1 MSCRLY
7 FQVNLPAELQSRVLT
22 PSGRGRKSN
31 LPQTGSQIPSSSLTS
46 NASGY
51 PSSPFSGLGLLSS
64 SGTTSSTSSTTSADY
79 YNSMA
84 TFMAAASAGPSGS
97 FMGLPNPFSP
107 PLGALA
113 NSMYAASLAASMGLL
128 PPIPGGSFGLDE
140 LTGPAGTGSMNTGAS
155 SSKEEKKDTS
165 TKKKGSEREE
175 SKKADDAQRKKSSS
189 KASSSSMATPD
200 MDMNSLFGPSSF
212 TPFMYNQLLL
222 SQLYAQSLAAFNQM
236 PGTPGFQSP
245 TPFMSSFMPPPLPFD
260 ATLPSSSTS
269 SVASGKHNSKQS
281 QDDKKRPES
290 THRSSGKSSRDGGS
304 NAATGGGNKTPSTSR
319 KSFDDKIPKI
329 YPDGSTPSMEK
340 SKAHSGSNKH
350 SPQSSRLDPKKQH
363 PIMEDL
369 FSSSLM
375 PPPMLDMFGPNS
387 SLLASTLG
395 LPGPGHTDDE
405 PEDLSVSSK
414 KKSSG
419 KSDPSTSSMSMDKDP
434 FSLSFKPPSL
444 SGSRFPDD
452 KALGALPFFMDP
464 LVTPGAM
471 SFLNPGM
478 AFPDMNFS
486 MKSPFEQMGLS
497 SKRDDQKSSKKE
509 TASSGGGSGKSS
521 MSSST
526 SKKKESPPTSSSTSF
541 PDPDPHSLMPQFMAQ
556 DFARYNFMDEQLR
569 MMTPMDIPPFYLPS
583 FTGFPGLYPDLGPP
597 YGTKKSSPESKDKSS
612 SSSRKH
618 GEGSSSS
625 QGIKED
631 RKEKVTKKG
640 QDHQEPKLDF
650 ETQLGVSRRLFS
662 PDPSPSGSGAGGSK
676 ASSAFNIDQ
685 LSIPAMPSDAPLFFP
700 PPFSFSLNSEAR
712 DKIENSQAP
721 GVGSEDKGST
731 PVGSNKSLT
740 PKSRSKLGLIDSIS
754 SKLLARKQLSTENP
768 DEEKEASHSKL
779 FDYDVPSLF
788 SKSTPRSF
796 EPHRQTTAGFAP
808 QSPQEKQ
815 VEREEPPVGEEKTG
829 KEGNPEATDSEEL
842 EQSRSE
848 ADHRE

>member
-1 MSCRLY
+1 
-7 FQVNLPAELQSRVLT
+7 
-22 PSGRGRKSN
+22 
-31 LPQTGSQIPSSSLTS
+31 
-46 NASGY
+46 
-51 PSSPFSGLGLLSS
+51 
-64 SGTTSSTSSTTSADY
+64 
-79 YNSMA
+79 
-84 TFMAAASAGPSGS
+84 MAAASAGPSGS
-97 FMGLPNPFSP
+97 FMGIPNPFSP

-140 LTGPAGTGSMNTGAS
+140 LTGPTGSSSMSAGVS
-155 SSKEEKKDTS
+155 SSKEEKKDS
-165 TKKKGSEREE
+165 SAKKKGSERDEC
-175 SKKADDAQRKKSSS
+175 KKADDAQRKKSS

-269 SVASGKHNSKQS
+269 SVASGKHSSKQS

-290 THRSSGKSSRDGGS
+290 THRSSGKSTRDGGS
-304 NAATGGGNKTPSTSR
+304 HAASGGGNKTPSTSR

-329 YPDGSTPSMEK
+329 YPDGSTSSMEK

-350 SPQSSRLDPKKQH
+350 SPQSSRPDPKKQH

-375 PPPMLDMFGPNS
+375 PPPMLDMFGPNN

-395 LPGPGHTDDE
+395 LQGPGHADDE

-419 KSDPSTSSMSMDKDP
+419 KSDPSTSSMSLDKDP

-444 SGSRFPDD
+444 SSSRFPDD

-471 SFLNPGM
+471 SFLNPSM

-497 SKRDDQKSSKKE
+497 SKRDDSKSSKKE
-509 TASSGGGSGKSS
+509 TVSSGGGSSKSS
-521 MSSST
+521 LSSST
-526 SKKKESPPTSSSTSF
+526 SKKKESPPTSSSSSF

-569 MMTPMDIPPFYLPS
+569 MMAPMDIPPFYLPS

-597 YGTKKSSPESKDKSS
+597 YGAKKSPECKEKTS

-618 GEGSSSS
+618 GDGSCSS
-625 QGIKED
+625 QGAKED
-631 RKEKVTKKG
+631 RKEKVIKKS
-640 QDHQEPKLDF
+640 QDHQETKLDF
-650 ETQLGVSRRLFS
+650 EAQMGVSRRLFS
-662 PDPSPSGSGAGGSK
+662 PDPSPSSSGGGGAK
-676 ASSAFNIDQ
+676 ASAFNIDQ
-685 LSIPAMPSDAPLFFP
+685 LSIPAVPSDAPLFFP
-700 PPFSFSLNSEAR
+700 PPQPFSFSLNPEPR
-712 DKIENSQAP
+712 DKMENSQAS
-721 GVGSEDKGST
+721 GVGSEDKGSAQ
-731 PVGSNKSLT
+731 VGSNKSLT

-768 DEEKEASHSKL
+768 DEEKDPSRSKP

-788 SKSTPRSF
+788 SKPTPRSF
-796 EPHRQTTAGFAP
+796 EPHQQTMAGFAP
-808 QSPQEKQ
+808 QSPQRKQ
-815 VEREEPPVGEEKTG
+815 AAQEECPSGEEKNA
-829 KEGNPEATDSEEL
+829 KEGNPEATESEEL
-842 EQSRSE
+842 EESRSE
-848 ADHRE
+848 ADRRE